1 MKSQFIH
8 QSQFIN
14 NSLVHSLSMG
24 SVLALFLSV
33 LGTVHFRQDEIDS
46 AQRIRDIEVQCTKLQ
61 NHEAEIVAYI
71 SQLESPYLSRN
82 EKFVSENISERVMKV
97 RDWKNHRESFVTRNT
112 LAMSRRQ
119 REFQF

>member
-1 MKSQFIH
+1 MKNQFIK

-14 NSLVHSLSMG
+14 NSLVQSLSMG

-33 LGTVHFRQDEIDS
+33 LGTMHFLQEEIDS
-46 AQRIRDIEVQCTKLQ
+46 AQRIRDIEVQCSKLQ

-71 SQLESPYLSRN
+71 SQMESPYLLGN
-82 EKFVSENISERVMKV
+82 EKFISENVSDRVMKV
-97 RDWKNHRESFVTRNT
+97 RDWKNRRESFVSRNT
-112 LAMSRRQ
+112 LAMIRRP